1 MQNRLAALLI
11 VDSVTDR
18 PESQIANR
26 TRALRIRSTAQ
37 NGGIENRW
45 RLISVYALV
54 IISYKNVHPHTRT
67 IIHFASLDSP
77 KGAMFVYRKE
87 GGGTRNPG
95 IHIL

>member
-37 NGGIENRW
+37 NGGIENRG
-45 RLISVYALV
+45 RLISVYAFD
-54 IISYKNVHPHTRT
+54 INY
-67 IIHFASLDSP
+67 
-77 KGAMFVYRKE
+77 
-87 GGGTRNPG
+87 
-95 IHIL
+95 